1 MRVGGAEAFAGPLLP
16 LGLASSTSAGP
27 AVLDGDPAV
36 PGACGAEPGSLLR
49 LLFLS
54 SCSPGWE
61 IEACRAGVSGVCA
74 GVSGPGREAEI
85 EDWASVVPGSS
96 CASLSHCCS
105 QSESRE
111 LSRCLRVS
119 RSCCCWSALSR
130 GRVAA
135 GGRLAAWVTGRS
147 GEGNLDVVP
156 GGGKDWRPLAGPAWR
171 GPLKL
176 AFSLFA

>member
-1 MRVGGAEAFAGPLLP
+1 MGGAEAFAGPLPP
-16 LGLASSTSAGP
+16 LGLESSTSAGP
-27 AVLDGDPAV
+27 AVLDRDPAV
-36 PGACGAEPGSLLR
+36 PGACGAEPGSLLH

-61 IEACRAGVSGVCA
+61 IEACRAGASRIGA
-74 GVSGPGREAEI
+74 GGSGPGWEAEI
-85 EDWASVVPGSS
+85 EAWASVAPGSS

-105 QSESRE
+105 QSVSRE

-135 GGRLAAWVTGRS
+135 GGRLAAWVAGSS
-147 GEGNLDVVP
+147 GEGNLEVGS
-156 GGGKDWRPLAGPAWR
+156 GGDKGWRPLAGPAWWWW
-171 GPLKL
+171 
-176 AFSLFA
+176 